1 MIDRIVKFDHQTVPF
16 KLKEMQIEDK
26 LQSIGH
32 GSPKRRER
40 ESQSSIEYSKGDNT
54 ERQAIN
60 RPEIKYNIK
69 RRQQFSDYFK
79 QFNQKDWQKNLRI
92 SYK

>member
-32 GSPKRRER
+32 GSLKRRER
-40 ESQSSIEYSKGDNT
+40 ESQSSIEYSKGENT
-54 ERQAIN
+54 EIQAIN

>member
-1 MIDRIVKFDHQTVPF
+1 
-16 KLKEMQIEDK
+16 MQIEDK

-40 ESQSSIEYSKGDNT
+40 ESQSSIEYSKGENT
-54 ERQAIN
+54 EIQAIN

-69 RRQQFSDYFK
+69 RR
-79 QFNQKDWQKNLRI
+79 
-92 SYK
+92 